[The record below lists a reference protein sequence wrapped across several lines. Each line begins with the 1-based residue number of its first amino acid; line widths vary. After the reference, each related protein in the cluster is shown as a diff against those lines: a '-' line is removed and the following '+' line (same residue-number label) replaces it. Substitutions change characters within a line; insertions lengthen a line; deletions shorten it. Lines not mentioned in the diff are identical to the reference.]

1 MLERPPHVAA
11 FGFQRASKRFRPGNV
26 KQRGHVAARGLL
38 RFRGLWLRLG
48 LSPDRNPMSGWAQI
62 VTRVGSAGSALWQWL
77 RGASGEHAYECYLHH
92 AEKHAD
98 EPLTA
103 EQFYLDNID

>member
-1 MLERPPHVAA
+1 
-11 FGFQRASKRFRPGNV
+11 
-26 KQRGHVAARGLL
+26 
-38 RFRGLWLRLG
+38 
-48 LSPDRNPMSGWAQI
+48 MSGWAQI

-103 EQFYLDNID
+103 EQFYLDNIDRKYTRPNRCC